1 MAFTVTLWQYNK
13 RTNSTARPSTSG
25 MVATCVSNETL
36 DMANPVLPLNIGAT
50 ANPTRYNYAY
60 INAFERYYWIT
71 GWEFSGGLWI
81 ATCSVDVLASWRTEI
96 GQQTCYV
103 GRAAADFDGR
113 LMDTTYPNTADFT
126 VRSSG
131 YILRDTDQLPWTTDG
146 TTGTYVMGIIGRG
159 GAVNYWAFP
168 QSNYA
173 AFMREVFNYNYGFEQ
188 EQIKAVF
195 NPIQYITSITWLPF
209 GYQSTGTTSV
219 EFGWWTIGGPGSGGY
234 LLGTGQVH
242 SFSATI
248 ALPKHPQ
255 QARGVWL
262 NGPSNTRYLLKV
274 PCYGVLDIQGADMLD
289 STSVTLSVDVDMPT
303 GAAILYVKPS
313 AAPANTQV
321 ISYQAGV
328 PVQVSQITSNMLG
341 QGINALRNNGGLVGR
356 IIGDALAGAAGGLQG
371 TIGSIGAIS
380 LDMGDKV
387 SSSGTN
393 GSRAAAM
400 IDGELITICQL
411 IAEENLEDRGR
422 PLCQRRQLS
431 SLPGFQQVLDTD
443 IQIACTAEEMD
454 SIKGYLAGGYFYE

>member
-25 MVATCVSNETL
+25 TVATCVSNDSL

-50 ANPTRYNYAY
+50 ANPTRYNYCY
-60 INAFERYYWIT
+60 INAFSRYYWIS

-113 LMDTTYPNTADFT
+113 LVDTTYPNTADFT
-126 VRSSG
+126 VRTSA
-131 YILRDTDQLPWTTDG
+131 YTLKDVDQLSWHTDG
-146 TTGTYVMGIIGRG
+146 TTGTYVMGVIGRG

-168 QSNYA
+168 QNNYFN
-173 AFMREVFNYNYGFEQ
+173 FMREVFNYDYGFED

-195 NPIQYITSITWLPF
+195 NPIQYITSVTWLPF
-209 GYQSTGTTSV
+209 GYQSTGTTSL
-219 EFGWWTIGGPGSGGY
+219 EFGWWTVGGPGAGGY
-234 LLGTGQVH
+234 LLGSGQVH

-289 STSVTLSVDVDMPT
+289 STSVTLSVDVDLPT

-328 PVQVSQITSNMLG
+328 PIQISQITSSMMG
-341 QGINALRNNGGLVGR
+341 QGINALRNRGGQAKEW
-356 IIGDALAGAAGGLQG
+356 GDALAIIAGGIENTVG
-371 TIGSIGAIS
+371 KIFSFDAGE
-380 LDMGDKV
+380 KV

-393 GSRAAAM
+393 GSRAASM

-422 PLCQRRQLS
+422 PLCQRRRLS
-431 SLPGFQQVLDTD
+431 SLPGFQQVFDTD
-443 IQIACTAEEMD
+443 VEIACTASEMD
-454 SIKGYLAGGYFYE
+454 SIKGYLSAGYYYE

>member
-13 RTNSTARPSTSG
+13 RTNSTARPSTTG
-25 MVATCVSNETL
+25 MVATCVSNDSL

-50 ANPTRYNYAY
+50 GNPTRYNYAY
-60 INAFERYYWIT
+60 INSFGRYYWIT

-81 ATCSVDVLASWRTEI
+81 ATCTVDVLASWRTEI

-113 LMDTTYPNTADFT
+113 LVDTTYPATADYT
-126 VRSSG
+126 VRTSAFT
-131 YILRDTDQLPWTTDG
+131 LRDADQLAWHTDG
-146 TTGTYVMGIIGRG
+146 TTGMYIMGVIGKG

-168 QSNYA
+168 SANYR
-173 AFMREVFNYNYGFEQ
+173 AFMTAVFNHNYGFEQ

-195 NPIQYITSITWLPF
+195 NPIQYITSVVWLPF
-209 GYQSTGTTSV
+209 SFQLSGTISV
-219 EFGWWTIGGPGSGGY
+219 DFGWWTIGGPGESAYALGSGR
-234 LLGTGQVH
+234 VH
-242 SFSATI
+242 SHEATI

-262 NGPSNTRYLLKV
+262 NGPEYTHYQLKM
-274 PCYGVLDIQGADMLD
+274 PCFGILDIQGADMLD
-289 STSVTLSVDVDMPT
+289 STSITLTVDTDLAT
-303 GAAILYVKPS
+303 GSAILYVKPS

-321 ISYQAGV
+321 VQFQAGV
-328 PVQVSQITSNMLG
+328 PVQLAQVDSSALSMGVNKLRASGNLG
-341 QGINALRNNGGLVGR
+341 KAIADTATEIFAPVGSMIRSLVNV
-356 IIGDALAGAAGGLQG
+356 GDQ
-371 TIGSIGAIS
+371 SFS
-380 LDMGDKV
+380 DKV
-387 SSSGTN
+387 STTGTV

-431 SLPGFQQVLDTD
+431 SLPGFQQVVDTD
-443 IQIACTAEEMD
+443 VEIACTASEMD
-454 SIKGYLAGGYFYE
+454 SIKGYLSAGYYYE